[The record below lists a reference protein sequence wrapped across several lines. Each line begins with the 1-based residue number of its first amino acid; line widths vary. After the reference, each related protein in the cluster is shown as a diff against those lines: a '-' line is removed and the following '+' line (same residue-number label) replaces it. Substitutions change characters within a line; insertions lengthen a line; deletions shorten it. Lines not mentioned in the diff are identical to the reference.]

1 MVMRSPLIIIISL
14 FIWSLQSIDTLE
26 IWSVYF
32 DETQE
37 FIHNEVNQSDNRL
50 IRQIVNIPFDNDDK
64 DDQQIRYINE
74 IRTYIENPNEIIR
87 MELILCDE
95 INNDD
100 DDDQMILEELLFT
113 NENQTKFLCIQR
125 LAAIKWPNIEHN
137 QTLIQYPSNIG
148 IAFNHYQSP
157 EKSLP
162 KQTLLLSIEYSNDFK
177 QIIDQSGFDLYLF
190 DQTEI
195 NIEAGII
202 AVGFVPD
209 SFFFLPP
216 KLNHWSMKGVC
227 KANNCIQNTIENEIQ
242 ILSVVLGTN
251 HHYLDEINVEIID
264 QQHKR
269 RQQIFHHKNG
279 QQKTFEMLIET
290 PTVRAMDKII
300 VECNYINT
308 SNRTVRAGLENG
320 DKNENCLVWLHYY
333 PRIIGMDACLSTHSL
348 ATIISLLDIHNLD
361 VSLTRSNGIDLRIS
375 DNDNHHGKHK
385 QLNLDEFLNKKDQN
399 QDWNQDKLIRAKYN
413 SIKGKQ
419 ISKCGW
425 NPMQI
430 DLNHRRRRR

>member
-1 MVMRSPLIIIISL
+1 MFV
-14 FIWSLQSIDTLE
+14 FFQ
-26 IWSVYF
+26 
-32 DETQE
+32 QE
-37 FIHNEVNQSDNRL
+37 FIHTEVNQSDNRL
-50 IRQIVNIPFDNDDK
+50 IRQIVNIPFDD

-74 IRTYIENPNEIIR
+74 IRTFIENPNEIIR

-216 KLNHWSMKGVC
+216 ILNHWSMKGVC
-227 KANNCIQNTIENEIQ
+227 KANNCIQNVCQ
-242 ILSVVLGTN
+242 
-251 HHYLDEINVEIID
+251 
-264 QQHKR
+264 R
-269 RQQIFHHKNG
+269 
-279 QQKTFEMLIET
+279 
-290 PTVRAMDKII
+290 
-300 VECNYINT
+300 
-308 SNRTVRAGLENG
+308 
-320 DKNENCLVWLHYY
+320 
-333 PRIIGMDACLSTHSL
+333 
-348 ATIISLLDIHNLD
+348 
-361 VSLTRSNGIDLRIS
+361 
-375 DNDNHHGKHK
+375 
-385 QLNLDEFLNKKDQN
+385 FLP
-399 QDWNQDKLIRAKYN
+399 
-413 SIKGKQ
+413 GV
-419 ISKCGW
+419 
-425 NPMQI
+425 
-430 DLNHRRRRR
+430 